1 MAHPPP
7 ETLELAPGYIVSR
20 IAKGH
25 WQLAAR
31 HGPARSV
38 DDAVDDMRRFVEAG
52 ITAFDCADHY
62 VGVEDAIGV
71 FRQRHPSLA
80 RQVRVST
87 KVVPDQQTL
96 QRLRKADLE
105 AIVDTSLRRL
115 GVERLDLAQFHWW
128 DYDVPGCT
136 QAMLW
141 LQELQ
146 QAGKIAHLGI
156 TNFDTAHV
164 QAMLDAGV
172 RLLTHQVQY
181 SLMDLRPARGRDED
195 LRRAGIRAQA
205 ANGAPSA
212 RGEPPG
218 EPSMAAATGPTMT
231 ALCQAHGIHLLC
243 YGTVA
248 GGFLS
253 ERWLGQ
259 PSPMPPYPNR
269 SLVKY
274 RLIIEEFGGWDAFQ
288 RLLQAL
294 QRIAVRHGVDI
305 ATVATRWVLD
315 RPQVAL
321 ALVGA
326 RDASHLGANLAV
338 FGLQLDP
345 EERAQLDAL
354 ADAATGPLGDCYTL
368 ERIKDGAHAT
378 IMQMNQN
385 TQGAPASVVMA
396 PTLPPRT
403 S

>member
-1 MAHPPP
+1 MAQPPI
-7 ETLELAPGYIVSR
+7 ETLELAPGYVVSR

-31 HGPARSV
+31 HGPARGQ

-52 ITAFDCADHY
+52 ITAFDGADHY
-62 VGVEDAIGV
+62 VGVEDAIGA
-71 FRQRHPSLA
+71 FRRRYPALA
-80 RQVRVST
+80 KQVRVST
-87 KVVPDQQTL
+87 KVVPDLETL

-115 GVERLDLAQFHWW
+115 GMERLDLAQFHWW

-181 SLMDLRPARGRDED
+181 SLMDLRPARGRDAQ
-195 LRRAGIRAQA
+195 LRGTLDAV
-205 ANGAPSA
+205 
-212 RGEPPG
+212 
-218 EPSMAAATGPTMT
+218 GPTMT
-231 ALCQAHGIHLLC
+231 SLCQAHGIHLLC

-259 PSPMPPYPNR
+259 PSPTPPYPNR

-288 RLLQAL
+288 RLLHAL
-294 QRIAVRHGVDI
+294 QRIAMRHGVDI
-305 ATVATRWVLD
+305 ATVAARWVLD

-326 RDASHLGANLAV
+326 RDASHLDANLAV
-338 FGLQLDP
+338 SGLRLDAD
-345 EERAQLDAL
+345 ERAHLDAL
-354 ADAATGPLGDCYTL
+354 ADAAPGPLGDCYTL

-385 TQGAPASVVMA
+385 TQGAPATVVMA
-396 PTLPPRT
+396 PPLPPRT

>member
-1 MAHPPP
+1 MPHAPL

-31 HGPARSV
+31 HGPARGQ
-38 DDAVDDMRRFVEAG
+38 DDAVEDMRRFVEAG

-62 VGVEDAIGV
+62 VGVEDAIGA
-71 FRQRHPSLA
+71 FRRRYPTLA
-80 RQVRVST
+80 QQVRVST
-87 KVVPDQQTL
+87 KVVPDLAML

-146 QAGKIAHLGI
+146 HAGKIAHLGI

-181 SLMDLRPARGRDED
+181 SLMDLRPARGRD
-195 LRRAGIRAQA
+195 AQLQGTLDA
-205 ANGAPSA
+205 SD
-212 RGEPPG
+212 
-218 EPSMAAATGPTMT
+218 PTMT

-259 PSPMPPYPNR
+259 PSPTPPYPNR

-294 QRIAVRHGVDI
+294 QRIAMRHGVDI

-326 RDASHLGANLAV
+326 RDASHLDANLAV
-338 FGLQLDP
+338 SGLRLDAD
-345 EERAQLDAL
+345 ERAQLDTL
-354 ADAATGPLGDCYTL
+354 ADAAPGPRGDCYTL

-385 TQGAPASVVMA
+385 TQGAPTSVVMA

-403 S
+403 T

>member
-1 MAHPPP
+1 MPHAPL

-31 HGPARSV
+31 HGPARGQ
-38 DDAVDDMRRFVEAG
+38 DDAVEDMRRFVEAG

-62 VGVEDAIGV
+62 VGVEDAIGA
-71 FRQRHPSLA
+71 FRRRYPTLA
-80 RQVRVST
+80 EQVRVST
-87 KVVPDQQTL
+87 KVVPDLAML

-105 AIVDTSLRRL
+105 AIVDTSLSRL

-146 QAGKIAHLGI
+146 HAGKIAHLGI

-181 SLMDLRPARGRDED
+181 SLMDLRPARGRDAQLQGTLD
-195 LRRAGIRAQA
+195 AG
-205 ANGAPSA
+205 
-212 RGEPPG
+212 
-218 EPSMAAATGPTMT
+218 GPTMT

-259 PSPMPPYPNR
+259 PSPTPPYPNR

-294 QRIAVRHGVDI
+294 QRIAMRHGVDI

-326 RDASHLGANLAV
+326 RDASHLDANLAV
-338 FGLQLDP
+338 SGLRLDAD
-345 EERAQLDAL
+345 ERAQLDTL
-354 ADAATGPLGDCYTL
+354 ADAAPGPRGDCYTL

-403 S
+403 T